1 MSTIDTIRRCDGS
14 ESHKASS
21 ETGGLFHTI
30 SAMFGW
36 FGNAMLKRRTRL
48 HLSELSNDLLDDVGI
63 EPAEARREIK
73 RFFWD

>member
-1 MSTIDTIRRCDGS
+1 MSTIDTITRCDGS
-14 ESHKASS
+14 KSQAASI
-21 ETGGLFHTI
+21 EKGGLLHTI

-36 FGNAMLKRRTRL
+36 FGNAMLKRRTRM
-48 HLSELSNDLLDDVGI
+48 HLSELSDDLLDDVGI